1 MTEAEYREKLNA
13 IEEQLSAVYANRRRL
28 TEAYADEH
36 PAVLPPPTKR
46 TEKQR
51 AISRCPRCSMLLDS
65 DIPGAKK

>member
-36 PAVLPPPTKR
+36 PAVLPSPTR
-46 TEKQR
+46 RSEVQQR
-51 AISRCPRCSMLLDS
+51 IARCPRCSGPL
-65 DIPGAKK
+65 PTQE